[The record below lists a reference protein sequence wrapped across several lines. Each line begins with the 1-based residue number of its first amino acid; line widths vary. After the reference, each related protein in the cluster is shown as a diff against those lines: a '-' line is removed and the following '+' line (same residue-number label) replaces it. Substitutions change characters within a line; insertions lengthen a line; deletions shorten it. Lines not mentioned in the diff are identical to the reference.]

1 MSRQAPQFAYV
12 LHQWAWSETSLI
24 LDLFTREQGR
34 IAAVA
39 KGAKRPYSQLRP
51 VLLPFQRLQVLL
63 GRAKAD
69 DASDVLS
76 LRSADYAGAG
86 AVLPPAR
93 LMSGFYCN
101 ELLLKLLARSDP
113 HEQLFDV
120 YADTLQALA
129 AGDDDET
136 PLRAFE
142 LQLLRACGLLPELDR
157 STLTQERVQPDSRYQ
172 LRPEAGLVAAADQGP
187 AATLSGAQCRTLQLA
202 LDAGPGAAAGAAL
215 REATRPVLS
224 ALKVQLR
231 GLLHYH
237 LGSPQLRT
245 RQLMLDVRRL
255 LDRPPRPGQRSAQST
270 TDLATGA
277 NANADSTADTDH
289 LPGLP

>member
-51 VLLPFQRLQVLL
+51 VLLPFQRLQVLM
-63 GRAKAD
+63 GRPKAD
-69 DASDVLS
+69 DASDVLT

-113 HEQLFDV
+113 HEQLFDA

-157 STLTQERVQPDSRYQ
+157 STLTQERVAPGGSYQ
-172 LRPEAGLVAAADQGP
+172 LRPEAGLVAVADGAG
-187 AATLSGAQCRTLQLA
+187 AATLSGAQCRALQAA
-202 LDAGPGAAAGAAL
+202 LDGGSGVGAIAGAAL
-215 REATRPVLS
+215 RDATRPALA
-224 ALKVQLR
+224 ALKLQLR

-255 LDRPPRPGQRSAQST
+255 LDTPSRTDPPPG
-270 TDLATGA
+270 
-277 NANADSTADTDH
+277 
-289 LPGLP
+289 PP